1 VLAHLDNFGGWA
13 KLLGMTTPISASWY
27 TLASLHGRG
36 TRVRPGSLAGLAA
49 ARRENL
55 GAFYT
60 PPEVAAIAWAAVR
73 PYLDAV
79 AATGRRAQ
87 LLDTSIGTG
96 RLLQWA
102 NPEAHAITGCDVD
115 PEPLEALGA
124 ALKAAGFDFELRQA
138 GMEVVQAAGFDV
150 ALINPPFSLTLSSPV
165 MAYNAACAYGPYG
178 PGTQA
183 LSHRYALQQGLAA
196 ARVVAAILPRTFAET
211 LPGEDGAER
220 LAALLHLPTGAFEG
234 EGTEVATS
242 IAVYGSVKHRSDLQ
256 SIVLRRGQP
265 IPRLALNL
273 GAPATCTR
281 TRFVVDGV
289 DHSEPAITRP
299 VTGDASVRIVHSGR
313 KLCLQFQCG
322 LVEAKVLNALM
333 RHRLQP
339 IEGLRR
345 PAGWIYAG
353 QGVYD
358 LEAYLVQPDPVGA
371 LRAVANQIREA
382 GGAPKYAPGLLEHLK
397 RRARRVRREKTPFR
411 LEVASAF
418 AEVGRVQAKPRR
430 RMQIDPDRWGSAV
443 LRPSEVVEFERQG
456 SQWVHVNASGE
467 RLVLEDAALAAAF
480 NVQDKAS
487 DGPGYR
493 VVHAG
498 REEAFPALARHIRAE
513 MARQGVSPVV
523 SWGYQASDLVE
534 LRMGRGGVAAW
545 EMGLG
550 KTRLAIALCLM
561 GGRHNLIAVEAHLV
575 PEFMDEL
582 KATGLPEDSWQVIE
596 SPADTEALR
605 RINLIAYTRLRR
617 PLHAGHRKTYAQAL
631 RRRISTLVA
640 DEAHLLRSPDTAQ
653 TRALWA
659 LCPRRRYGLTGTPVP
674 SYPRDLLYLLRW
686 AGGDGTALQP
696 YGLARAFME
705 PAVLSGLGRLE
716 RGVDVFR
723 DRHVVLEWV
732 THEFEDGLTRG
743 GKREVPKL
751 ANPDLY
757 RAWAAPLVK
766 RRTRGEPDVRR
777 HIAMPEVEHRLIEC
791 DFDPAHR
798 AQFLGVADE
807 FAQWWRDRRTADG
820 ADARRVNMVSLL
832 AHIGA
837 VERATNAPQ
846 MDIGQW
852 GRLAGATSKQRL
864 AGERAIAWAERGRK
878 VIVFA
883 QSPTC
888 LNAIAGVISAKTG
901 ERPVM
906 VTGER
911 DIETRTEEINA
922 RFRRGSCPYLL
933 ATYGAAQTGLNLP
946 EGSVVIRASRAW
958 THKTEEQAAAR
969 VMRPQQRERVV
980 IEDLELRGSIDPYQR
995 QMTAMKAAAAAS
1007 GIDHLDA
1014 DDEAEFEHLQTIIDR
1029 FVEAV
1034 EAETGLKRQQ
1044 LRERNAA

>member
-1 VLAHLDNFGGWA
+1 M
-13 KLLGMTTPISASWY
+13 MTPAPWY
-27 TLASLHGRG
+27 TLSSIQGRG
-36 TRVRPGSLAGLAA
+36 AHCRPGSLAGLAA

-60 PPEVAAIAWAAVR
+60 PPAVAAIAWTAVR

-102 NPEAHAITGCDVD
+102 DPEAHAITGCDVD

-124 ALKAAGFDFELRQA
+124 AMTAAGFDFELRRA
-138 GMEVVQAAGFDV
+138 GMEVVQASGFDV

-165 MAYNAACAYGPYG
+165 MAYNAACGHGPFG

-183 LSHRYALQQGLAA
+183 LSHRYALQQALGA
-196 ARVVAAILPRTFAET
+196 ARVVAAILPRSFAET
-211 LPGEDGAER
+211 LHSEDGAER
-220 LAALLHLPTGAFEG
+220 LAALLHLPAGAFED

-242 IAVYGSVKHRSDLQ
+242 IAVYGNLKRRGELRSV
-256 SIVLRRGQP
+256 VLRRGQP
-265 IPRLALNL
+265 MPTLALDL
-273 GAPATCTR
+273 GPAATSAR

-289 DHSEPAITRP
+289 DPSEPAITRP
-299 VTGDASVRIVHSGR
+299 VTGNARVRIVHSGR
-313 KLCLQFQCG
+313 KLSLQFHCG
-322 LVEAKVLNALM
+322 LVEAKVLNTLM

-345 PAGWIYAG
+345 PSDWVYAG
-353 QGVYD
+353 EGVFD
-358 LEAYLVQPDPVGA
+358 VEAYLAQTDPVGA

-382 GGAPKYAPGLLEHLK
+382 GGHPEFAPGLLEYLQRRT
-397 RRARRVRREKTPFR
+397 RRARRERTPFR

-418 AEVGRVQAKPRR
+418 AAVERVQATPRR
-430 RMQIDPDRWGSAV
+430 LMQIDPDRWGSAV
-443 LRPSEVVEFERQG
+443 LRPTQAVEFERQG
-456 SQWVHVNASGE
+456 TQWVYVHPSGE
-467 RLVLEDAALAAAF
+467 RLVLEDAALSSAF
-480 NVQDKAS
+480 DVQTGA
-487 DGPGYR
+487 GGVGGHR

-498 REEAFPALARHIRAE
+498 REVEFPALARHIRAE
-513 MARQGVSPVV
+513 MARRGVADIV

-545 EMGLG
+545 DMGLG

-561 GGRHNLIAVEAHLV
+561 GGLHNLIAVEAHLV

-582 KATGLPEDSWQVIE
+582 KATGLPPDSWQVIE
-596 SPADTEALR
+596 SPAETESLR
-605 RINLIAYTRLRR
+605 RINVIAYTRLRR
-617 PLHAGHRKTYAQAL
+617 PLREGHRKTYAQAL
-631 RRRISTLVA
+631 RRRIATLVA

-659 LCPRRRYGLTGTPVP
+659 LCPRRRYGLTGTPIP

-686 AGGDGTALQP
+686 AGGDGTAIQP

-705 PAVLSGLGRLE
+705 PSVLWGQGRLE

-723 DRHVVLEWV
+723 ERHVVTEWV

-757 RAWAAPLVK
+757 RSWAAPLVK
-766 RRTRGEPDVRR
+766 RRTRAE
-777 HIAMPEVEHRLIEC
+777 PEVRQYIALPAAERHVIEC
-791 DFDPAHR
+791 DFDPEHR
-798 AQFLGVADE
+798 ALFLGVADE
-807 FAQWWRDRRTADG
+807 FAHWWRERRAADG
-820 ADARRVNMVSLL
+820 ADARRINMVSLL

-846 MDIGQW
+846 MAIGQW
-852 GRLAGATSKQRL
+852 GRLAGPSSKQRL
-864 AGERAIAWAERGRK
+864 AAERAIEWAGRGRK

-883 QSPTC
+883 QSPTT
-888 LNAIAGVISAKTG
+888 LNVIAALIAATTG
-901 ERPVM
+901 EKPVV

-922 RFRRGSCPYLL
+922 RFRRGSCPYLV

-946 EGSVVIRASRAW
+946 EGSVVIRAARAW

-1007 GIDHLDA
+1007 GLDHLDA
-1014 DDEAEFEHLQTIIDR
+1014 DDGAEFEHLHTIIDR

-1034 EAETGLKRQQ
+1034 EAETGLKRRD
-1044 LRERNAA
+1044 LKERHAA